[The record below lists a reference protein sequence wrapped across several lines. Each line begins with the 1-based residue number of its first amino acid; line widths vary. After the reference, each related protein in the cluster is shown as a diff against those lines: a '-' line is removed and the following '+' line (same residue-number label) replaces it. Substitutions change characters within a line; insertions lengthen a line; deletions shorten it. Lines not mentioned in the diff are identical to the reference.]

1 MAGVYL
7 LGILIFIVSMLV
19 SSRLK
24 SKFKKYSQIP
34 LRSGFSGAE
43 IAKKMLNDHGIYDV
57 QVISVDGQLTDHY
70 NPLTK
75 TVNLSQGVYAERNA
89 AAAAI
94 AAHECGHAVQHADAY
109 VWLNLRSKLVP
120 VVNVASNFMQWILII
135 GIIVLGSTE
144 NPTLLIIGV
153 TLFAITTLFSFITLP
168 VEFDASRRALAWIEQ
183 KNIVTPDEYE
193 MSKDA
198 LKWAALTYVV
208 AAIGSLATLLYYI
221 SLLMGSRSDR

>member
-1 MAGVYL
+1 M
-7 LGILIFIVSMLV
+7 
-19 SSRLK
+19 
-24 SKFKKYSQIP
+24 
-34 LRSGFSGAE
+34 
-43 IAKKMLNDHGIYDV
+43 
-57 QVISVDGQLTDHY
+57 
-70 NPLTK
+70 
-75 TVNLSQGVYAERNA
+75 
-89 AAAAI
+89 
-94 AAHECGHAVQHADAY
+94 QHADAY